1 MKRKLS
7 ECERKEKK
15 TIVKL
20 EQPKTQKPKQNVQ
33 TTQNGKKILLKRD
46 YDNNWLLERA
56 KLYI

>member
-7 ECERKEKK
+7 ECERKEK

-33 TTQNGKKILLKRD
+33 TTQNGKK
-46 YDNNWLLERA
+46 NPVEER
-56 KLYI
+56 L